1 MNQVSASTHYN
12 YVKVVMDISEK
23 KYSLTPPAC
32 ITMRSVPVSSN
43 ENPGMR
49 TINGMRIIKKK
60 EKMNI
65 PRNSKPK

>member
-12 YVKVVMDISEK
+12 YVKVVRDISEK

-32 ITMRSVPVSSN
+32 ITMRPVLVSSN
-43 ENPGMR
+43 EHQGMR
-49 TINGMRIIKKK
+49 TIKKK
-60 EKMNI
+60 KTMNI